1 MLNLQAVDHRNR
13 NHTSTLGEIVT
24 HRTGTDSLIFQR
36 VIGSLGSS
44 VTEESS
50 AVSEEDAVELQTVK
64 LGQDDIPDLENNQ
77 PRRTEAGEN
86 GGTARHMHHDSG
98 RAIAL
103 DSET

>member
-1 MLNLQAVDHRNR
+1 MTALITDSTQPPNRFTAILVSRFMLNLQAVDHRNR

-24 HRTGTDSLIFQR
+24 HPGTDSLIFQR

-64 LGQDDIPDLENNQ
+64 VGRDDIRSGEQ
-77 PRRTEAGEN
+77 PTEAN
-86 GGTARHMHHDSG
+86 RGG
-98 RAIAL
+98 
-103 DSET
+103 